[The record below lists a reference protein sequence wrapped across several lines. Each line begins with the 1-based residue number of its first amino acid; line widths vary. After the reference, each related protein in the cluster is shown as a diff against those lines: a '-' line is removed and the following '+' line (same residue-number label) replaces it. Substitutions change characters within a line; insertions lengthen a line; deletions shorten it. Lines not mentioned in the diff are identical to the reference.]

1 MEPVHA
7 ATLAETKVAGRA
19 RSNAQ
24 SYLLVAKNLGQAHF
38 VRRWLIL
45 VDLRLECDASVFL
58 YLFG

>member
-24 SYLLVAKNLGQAHF
+24 GHLLVAEDLGQAHF
-38 VRRWLIL
+38 VRGRLIV

-58 YLFG
+58 HLFG